1 LLTPRRALAKKPC
14 GCGNSLLARLKLIP
28 YTDVGFVDSQKER
41 MDRRGRRLGKDI
53 QMKASRQN
61 SADILAY
68 TMAYGAVS
76 ILSLFGLSRIDLLLS
91 EPFGSLMVF
100 SRTVSLLGLLAGLHF
115 LTRLTKNRKPQP
127 VRVRA

>member
-1 LLTPRRALAKKPC
+1 
-14 GCGNSLLARLKLIP
+14 
-28 YTDVGFVDSQKER
+28 
-41 MDRRGRRLGKDI
+41 
-53 QMKASRQN
+53 MKASRQN

-68 TMAYGAVS
+68 TMAYAAVS

-100 SRTVSLLGLLAGLHF
+100 SRTVSLLGLLAGLHI
-115 LTRLTKNRKPQP
+115 LTWLKNREPQP